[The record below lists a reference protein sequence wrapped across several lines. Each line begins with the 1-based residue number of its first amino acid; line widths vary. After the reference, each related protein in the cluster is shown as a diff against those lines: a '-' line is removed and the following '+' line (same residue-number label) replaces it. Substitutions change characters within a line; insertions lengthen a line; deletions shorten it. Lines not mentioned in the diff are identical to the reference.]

1 MTGVQTCALPIST
14 GARLAGAGQKGKSSL
29 QQSIRARQDPFVNR
43 ELSLLAFNERVLAQA
58 EDTKVPLLE
67 RLRYLTIVS
76 NNLDEFFEIRVAELK
91 QLAESPSASL
101 EILQTL
107 AAVQLRARALVRRQY
122 GLLNRELLP
131 RLRGQGVVIHL
142 SEEWNPSQREWA
154 EQFFHSEVEPL
165 LTPIALDPVQ
175 IGRAHV

>member
-1 MTGVQTCALPIST
+1 MDSENSGTSASKPRTAKRKATPQAGKARTT

-122 GLLNRELLP
+122 GLLNR
-131 RLRGQGVVIHL
+131 
-142 SEEWNPSQREWA
+142 
-154 EQFFHSEVEPL
+154 
-165 LTPIALDPVQ
+165 
-175 IGRAHV
+175 